1 MHIYVVFVIYDD
13 FMNMSQD
20 EKFIFHV

>member
-1 MHIYVVFVIYDD
+1 MYIYVVFVIYDN

-20 EKFIFHV
+20 EKFIFYV